1 MRADSKYTPEL
12 ANLILEKLAE
22 GLSLK
27 EICRECDQVTVDE
40 KTVRTWAIDDVQ
52 GFGARYS
59 KAREVGY
66 HSMADEIFDIAD
78 DGRNDWMD
86 RTNSKTGEVEQV
98 PNNEHMNRS
107 RLRVDTRK
115 WFLSKVLPK
124 IYGDKI
130 AVTGNEGG
138 PVESVLRIERV
149 FIDPKGREEP
159 KPY

>member
-1 MRADSKYTPEL
+1 MAKVKVPYSAEV
-12 ANLILEKLAE
+12 AEFILETLAE
-22 GLSLK
+22 GVSLR
-27 EICRECDQVTVDE
+27 EICREHPNMPDE
-40 KTVRTWAIDDVQ
+40 SSVRNWAINDVK
-52 GFGARYS
+52 GFGERYS
-59 KAREVGY
+59 KAREIGY

-78 DGRNDWMD
+78 DGRNDWME
-86 RTNSKTGEVEQV
+86 RHNSRTGETEDV

-138 PVESVLRIERV
+138 ALAIEQTTRIELV
-149 FIDPKGREEP
+149 GVPAVLLP
-159 KPY
+159 PY